1 MVVYKI
7 FDQVPAEAQPGH
19 ADPEAVV
26 PKLGIDV
33 SDGFYHLSARAEVAG
48 TLSRFFS
55 AADKV
60 YIAHID
66 IPSDRTIV
74 PEVGHLGNEPGES
87 RLQWDEVRLSDT
99 GAVTYFPHIYG
110 NIRNKHVLKIETV
123 HKNAD
128 GTWTFQACQDQVNT
142 YYMIS
147 IIIDNYNNNN
157 KAQKAHKKSDCT
169 DCEKCLTQ

>member
-26 PKLGIDV
+26 PKLGIDI

-48 TLSRFFS
+48 TLSRYFA

-66 IPSDRTIV
+66 IPADRTIV
-74 PEVGHLGNEPGES
+74 PAAGHLGNEPGES
-87 RLQWDEVRLSDT
+87 RLQWDEVQLRGT
-99 GAVTYFPHIYG
+99 ETITYFPHIYG

-128 GTWTFQACQDQVNT
+128 GTWTF
-142 YYMIS
+142 
-147 IIIDNYNNNN
+147 
-157 KAQKAHKKSDCT
+157 
-169 DCEKCLTQ
+169 